1 LLIFRWPGNLPPAWG
16 DLATWLLVV
25 LAAAAG
31 WVGFAQFAILRT
43 QIAEEA
49 ERNRKRDELMDRQIA
64 EADRRERSERRRLVE
79 GVEVIFTGAT
89 GYTDN
94 NSKRPI
100 NDITCKV
107 MSKDRSG
114 KPGVLAAAMWWI
126 LTAAKP
132 GRLDSPGIGP
142 SREAKPG

>member
-1 LLIFRWPGNLPPAWG
+1 MLIFRWPGNLPPAWG

-114 KPGVLAAAMWWI
+114 KPGSRGRDVVDPDSSQAGSAGLSRHRAE
-126 LTAAKP
+126 P
-132 GRLDSPGIGP
+132 GG
-142 SREAKPG
+142 